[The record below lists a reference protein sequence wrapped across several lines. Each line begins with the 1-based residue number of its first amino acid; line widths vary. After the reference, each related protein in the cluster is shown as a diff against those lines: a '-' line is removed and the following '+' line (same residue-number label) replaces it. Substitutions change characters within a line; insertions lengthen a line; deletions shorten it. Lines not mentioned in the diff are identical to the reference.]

1 MRQAARKH
9 KQEQCTALLHHLTVD
24 LLRDSFYGLQ
34 RQAAPGVD
42 HVTWQMYATGM
53 EERLADLHRRVHRGT
68 SRAHQSRRVSIP
80 KPNGRQR
87 PLGLAALEDKIVPQ
101 AVGTI
106 LTQISEEDV
115 RGVSYGYRP
124 GRRPHHALAALSVA
138 LTRKRVYDVLDCD
151 MRGVLDRRAHEW
163 LVKFLQHRV
172 ADPRILRLI
181 QKWLWAGGSEEGPWS
196 ETTGGAGGCGEPTA
210 GERLPP

>member
-1 MRQAARKH
+1 
-9 KQEQCTALLHHLTVD
+9 
-24 LLRDSFYGLQ
+24 
-34 RQAAPGVD
+34 
-42 HVTWQMYATGM
+42 
-53 EERLADLHRRVHRGT
+53 
-68 SRAHQSRRVSIP
+68 
-80 KPNGRQR
+80 
-87 PLGLAALEDKIVPQ
+87 LEDKIVPQ